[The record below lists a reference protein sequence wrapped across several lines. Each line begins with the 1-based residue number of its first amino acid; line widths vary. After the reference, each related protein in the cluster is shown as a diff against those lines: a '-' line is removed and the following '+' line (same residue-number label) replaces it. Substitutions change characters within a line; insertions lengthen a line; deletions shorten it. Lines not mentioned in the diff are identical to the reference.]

1 MVCHDFYTIAGV
13 ADKVLYVRDGMVNL
27 LAARTFR
34 KKMYEGTFEASE
46 LEKENRKR
54 QLEQRIQ
61 ICLEKSKT

>member
-1 MVCHDFYTIAGV
+1 M
-13 ADKVLYVRDGMVNL
+13 LYVQDGMVNL

-46 LEKENRKR
+46 LEKENKKR

-61 ICLEKSKT
+61 TCLAKSKTDDARILIQELSENME